1 MLVDETE
8 KKLKQKKKK
17 KKTRKN
23 QASLGELCKSELIF
37 QISNLLNYR
46 PELN

>member
-1 MLVDETE
+1 MKP
-8 KKLKQKKKK
+8 KKSLKKKR

-23 QASLGELCKSELIF
+23 QASSGELCKSELIF
-37 QISNLLNYR
+37 QTRNLLNYR